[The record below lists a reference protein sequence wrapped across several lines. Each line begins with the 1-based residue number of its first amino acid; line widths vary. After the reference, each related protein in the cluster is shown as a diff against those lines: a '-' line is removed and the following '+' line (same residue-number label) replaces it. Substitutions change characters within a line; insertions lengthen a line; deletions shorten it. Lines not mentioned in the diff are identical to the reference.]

1 MDRVEMSVEDIEALL
16 RWRDQHPEEVKS
28 HPAPLRAVEIVMPH
42 NGYHIKGIRD
52 GDQLRLHLSQS
63 GVSLG
68 NCRFVR
74 RSDGMW
80 ASTRN
85 RMQVSKDD
93 LQSVLTVYC
102 SVMALM
108 AYGRREMGP
117 PEELA
122 AQPSKAH
129 SKRPTKKMGK
139 RTTYIL
145 RSVNGALSAV
155 PRGSHASPRGIFT
168 VRGHYRHYKSG
179 KVVWVSEYKKGTGE
193 RRGKT
198 YKVGINNE
206 PGCGIGIRRPP
217 EGEED
222 SNE

>member
-1 MDRVEMSVEDIEALL
+1 MDRVELSVDDIWGLL
-16 RWRDQHPEEVKS
+16 KWRDQHPQEVKS

-42 NGYHIKGIRD
+42 NGYHIKGVRD
-52 GDQLRLHLSQS
+52 GDELRLYLSQF

-74 RSDGMW
+74 RPDGMW

-85 RMQVSKDD
+85 RMQVKKDD

-108 AYGRREMGP
+108 AYGRREAEP
-117 PEELA
+117 QDA
-122 AQPSKAH
+122 PSSGQKQAL
-129 SKRPTKKMGK
+129 SKRPTKRKSK

-155 PRGSHASPRGIFT
+155 PRGSHASPRGTFT

-179 KVVWVSEYKKGTGE
+179 KVVWVSEYKKGTGK
-193 RRGKT
+193 RKGKI
-198 YKVGINNE
+198 YK
-206 PGCGIGIRRPP
+206 IGKDGQ
-217 EGEED
+217 E
-222 SNE
+222 